1 MKTNLDFNI
10 AILLGDFEMAT
21 NIVYRGIY
29 HGGSKSKPIFYFKD
43 DGSYYLENQ
52 PCLYGMNLT

>member
-1 MKTNLDFNI
+1 MKTNLDFNF

-21 NIVYRGIY
+21 NIVYWEIY
-29 HGGSKSKPIFYFKD
+29 HDGNKSKPMFYFKD
-43 DGSYYLENQ
+43 DGSYYLKNK